1 MQTDLINFYEQNETI
16 EYHYP
21 KKDNAGKHWITMES
35 GIPYLLLDLPD
46 APYAAMLQEAQNLDH
61 LFVPH
66 RDSESHSGWSS
77 LCVHGISSQHTNHY
91 QVYPEYQD
99 LPDEQIPYKWTEIQD
114 QCPVTVEYFKNHFPY
129 DIYHRLRY
137 MKLAPGGYINPHRD
151 HNEVCLNAV
160 NISLNNPNGCKFV
173 FENHGLIPFKD
184 SGSAFLIA
192 NGIIHSVWNT
202 SDVPRY
208 HIIVHGYPTTKS
220 VKFDKLIVDSYNRLF
235 ND

>member
-1 MQTDLINFYEQNETI
+1 MQTELINFYEKNENI
-16 EYHYP
+16 EYRYP
-21 KKDNAGKHWITMES
+21 KKDNASKHWITMES
-35 GIPYLLLDLPD
+35 NIPYLLLDLPD
-46 APYAAMLQEAQNLDH
+46 VPYAEMLQEAQNLDH

-99 LPDEQIPYKWTEIQD
+99 LPDNEVPYQWTEIQD
-114 QCPVTVEYFKNHFPY
+114 RCPVTVNYFKNHFPY
-129 DIYHRLRY
+129 DVYHRLRY

-151 HNEVCLNAV
+151 HTEVCLNAV
-160 NISLNNPNGCKFV
+160 NISLNNPKGCKFV

-184 SGSAFLIA
+184 SGSSFLIS

-202 SDVPRY
+202 SNVPRY
-208 HIIVHGYPTTKS
+208 HIIVHGYPTSKS
-220 VKFDKLIVDSYNRLF
+220 LVFDKTIVNSYNNLF
-235 ND
+235 Q